1 MLKNHVPPIPQSGLV
16 HMLFPTGR
24 ATSSSVFQ
32 LISPVAYTRSD
43 CQTVSYSVPCRCRY
57 DTRYVKRFTSFSNAV
72 RTCKEEEVRSS
83 NRYAQVYISLLMDW
97 HDNVNVCR

>member
-1 MLKNHVPPIPQSGLV
+1 MPPIPQSGLV

-24 ATSSSVFQ
+24 ATGSSVFQ

-43 CQTVSYSVPCRCRY
+43 CETVSSSVPCRCRY

-72 RTCKEEEVRSS
+72 RTCKEEVFSKLHLRSS
-83 NRYAQVYISLLMDW
+83 NRHAQVYISLIMDW